1 MKTKS
6 KRLANIELLR
16 IIAMLMVI
24 MLHYLGKGKVLPE
37 ISIKMDGVGYLA
49 WILESLSIVAVNAY
63 VLISGYFL
71 VESEFK
77 PGKLLKLI
85 LQVLFYTILVTVLS
99 LAFGIISVGDL
110 GYYNLIVQIFPFQLE
125 QYWFMTSYLVMFI
138 LSPVL
143 ALGAK
148 SLTEKQLRLTTI
160 FFVLFMSVE
169 KSILPVQIVFDERG
183 YDALWFVCLF
193 LVAAYIRLY
202 GIKFLEKPLHA
213 ALLYLGGC
221 MLALAEN
228 IVLSVIYAKTG
239 ELGHLIGT
247 PMHYNHIWILLAAVG
262 FFHLFLH
269 LEMKEGMFAKIVC
282 KIAPYTLGVYLLHE
296 HVYIKY
302 LWPKWLGAGR
312 ATSIAGVLVSAIG
325 AVLIVFIVGI
335 VVDYLRSVLFDIMG
349 EAFGK
354 DRHEKAES

>member
-16 IIAMLMVI
+16 IVAMLMVI
-24 MLHYLGKGKVLPE
+24 MLHYLGKGEVLPE
-37 ISIKMDGVGYLA
+37 IALQMDGAGYLA
-49 WILESLSIVAVNAY
+49 WILESLSIVAVNTY

-99 LAFGIISVGDL
+99 LAFGIIRVEDL

-148 SLTEKQLRLTTI
+148 SLTEKQLRMTII

-183 YDALWFVCLF
+183 YDALWFICLF

-202 GIKFLEKPLHA
+202 GIRFLEKPLHA
-213 ALLYLGGC
+213 AVLYVGGC
-221 MLALAEN
+221 MLALTEN

-247 PMHYNHIWILLAAVG
+247 PMHYNHIWVLLAALG

-269 LEMKEGMFAKIVC
+269 VKMKEGWFSKIIC

-302 LWPKWLGAGR
+302 LWPKWLGAGK
-312 ATSIAGVLVSAIG
+312 ATSVGGVLLSAIG
-325 AVLIVFIVGI
+325 AVLIVFFVGI
-335 VVDYLRSVLFDIMG
+335 IVDYLRSVFFDVVG
-349 EAFGK
+349 KVFGK
-354 DRHEKAES
+354 IGRKKKER